1 MKKISVL
8 IGICLITGCAQG
20 QEPIQEELTYEA
32 EYGTPVESEA
42 LEKELGVSEIDL
54 SSLKL
59 EEGKDYPEVGE
70 YVLTAGEQEIT
81 LIVKDTVKPEI
92 VTDSLE
98 TEGSQDM
105 DYINRIEVN
114 DVSKCEVTTDIS
126 QVDFTTPGEYSVLVQ
141 AKDAS
146 GNESEK
152 TITLVVKEQTIET
165 PETVTEPFY
174 VDGIMVVNKKHPL
187 PANYAYGE
195 DPEASAAIHQLIAD
209 MQALGYD
216 ISNSYSGYRSYETQ
230 NGLYWSYVA
239 SYGQAEADTFSARPG
254 YSEHQTGLAYD
265 LMHSSGAL
273 VTNQP
278 EADWIAQNAHR
289 YGFIVRY
296 QEGKEDITG
305 YVAEQWHLRYI
316 GDDAIKIYES
326 GLTLEEYLGIEGG
339 DYQS

>member
-1 MKKISVL
+1 MKKLSFL
-8 IGICLITGCAQG
+8 IGLCLITGCSL
-20 QEPIQEELTYEA
+20 IQKEINYEI
-32 EYGTPVESEA
+32 EYGTPVDTAA
-42 LEKELGVSEIDL
+42 LEKEFGVSDIDL
-54 SSLKL
+54 SSLQLK
-59 EEGKDYPEVGE
+59 EGKDYPEVGE
-70 YVLTAGEQEIT
+70 YVLSAGDKEIT
-81 LIVKDTVKPEI
+81 LIVKDTTKPEI
-92 VTDSLE
+92 ITDNLE
-98 TEGSQDM
+98 TEVNQT
-105 DYINRIEVN
+105 INYYDRIEIK
-114 DVSKCEVTTDIS
+114 DVSGFDVMIDETDLDLT
-126 QVDFTTPGEYSVLVQ
+126 VPGEYVIKVKAEDDS
-141 AKDAS
+141 D
-146 GNESEK
+146 NISEK
-152 TITLVVKEQTIET
+152 EIKISVIEKTIET

-187 PANYAYGE
+187 PMNYAYGE
-195 DPEASAAIHQLIAD
+195 DPEASAAIHRLIAD

-230 NGLYWSYVA
+230 NGLYWSYVS

-265 LMHSSGAL
+265 LMHTSGAL

-316 GDDAIKIYES
+316 GDDAIKVYES